1 MTSRKRTRERLNLGD
16 NAGRQSDKNNVQYPF
31 ISSIL
36 LSVNYTCIFTFFSMV
51 HDLVHLRASGPIS
64 PDFMLGT
71 SMLVRSADPHIRR
84 RKIPGRD

>member
-16 NAGRQSDKNNVQYPF
+16 HAGRQSDKNNVQYLF
-31 ISSIL
+31 ISSIF
-36 LSVNYTCIFTFFSMV
+36 LSVNYIYFFF
-51 HDLVHLRASGPIS
+51 HDLVHLRASGSIS

-84 RKIPGRD
+84 SFIPGRD